1 MVNKQLLL
9 RIGFFSSA
17 PPPPPPSFPS
27 STITSI
33 NRKLKKQPQPEHT
46 HIMSDNPQPPQED
59 IDPKKSTET
68 EPLLPQASTSGATSD
83 RPRTVRHH
91 RRALSGRSTRS
102 GLSGQISFGPSF
114 NPNIYPAV
122 NDPFTRQAK
131 HAADGRARSRFLK
144 ALLVGIGLWIV
155 IGLVIGW
162 AGLHRAGW
170 SQGSNRVD
178 YGAKP
183 SVPRSDGRAV
193 WCAKFDTPQ
202 SIMGQ
207 SRMPGET
214 LKSRATISIP
224 LSDRDSFFIHGLG
237 SFAKGRIS
245 IGSTD
250 SHEIQIQL
258 AALTNDEAL
267 IDLMN
272 VCHVSDSPALSRGRQ
287 NVGLGIYTP
296 TPEVGPYPDSDLEF
310 NIQVNLPKSVGKLEK
325 LSIQADLFALTG
337 TDLGGFEVAEVDITT
352 TVASVRIDALVGESI
367 TIRTN
372 NGHIEGSFKTSKAL
386 NLATTNGAIVAN
398 VALALPNNS
407 SFTNLLPSVGVD
419 IATINGAVTVTYV
432 EHPIDLKLFSYVK
445 STNGRA
451 HVEHAPAYEGEFEV
465 ETTWGSADVKGPLS
479 QNDPSG
485 SARDR
490 QKLIIS
496 NRDELGFRHISG
508 PELIQA
514 TLASRVVINTS
525 VGLHRIKQE
534 HSEMSSKVVFY

>member
-1 MVNKQLLL
+1 MVNKELLL
-9 RIGFFSSA
+9 RIDFFSSA
-17 PPPPPPSFPS
+17 PPPPPPPSFPS
-27 STITSI
+27 STTTSI
-33 NRKLKKQPQPEHT
+33 NRKRKKQPQPEHT

-59 IDPKKSTET
+59 LDPKKPTET

-310 NIQVNLPKSVGKLEK
+310 NIQVNLPKTVGMLEK

-372 NGHIEGSFKTSKAL
+372 NGHIEGSFKTSKTL

-407 SFTNLLPSVGVD
+407 SSTNLLPSVGVD

-508 PELIQA
+508 LIWWGKDDSKTRA
-514 TLASRVVINTS
+514 EKTKLGHTLVKTTLGSARAIF
-525 VGLHRIKQE
+525 Q
-534 HSEMSSKVVFY
+534 